1 MLFKKAFMKLQKV
14 IDQNYLRE
22 PNESLHIYLNKGN
35 QVVLTDFACME
46 SYKGNSLINLKR
58 SQEIISQYPKQVIIL
73 KSTQEVINLTKEN
86 IKAVRERLID
96 EDQTKHYAEFCHILK
111 HIDERGYQ
119 NQYDDLMQKS
129 HEANEFFKTKE
140 KDARKILKG
149 IELSSKSY
157 NSDELKM
164 LRSKKELTKKL
175 MDEFLY
181 KITKHIMILAT
192 MLMKKNNFMIY
203 DLDIAKGNYIFR
215 SAAANFF
222 LGLKWISDSGYENI
236 NWEKFQNDVIDMTY
250 VTYGTYFDG
259 VLSKDEKLK
268 QIYKI
273 LKQYIDN
280 L

>member
-1 MLFKKAFMKLQKV
+1 MKLQKV

-73 KSTQEVINLTKEN
+73 KGTQEVINLTKKSIEVDR
-86 IKAVRERLID
+86 KRLID
-96 EDQTKHYAEFCHILK
+96 EDSTKDYSKFCHILN
-111 HIDERGYQ
+111 HIEERGYQ
-119 NQYDDLMQKS
+119 DQYDNLMQKS
-129 HEANEFFKTKE
+129 YKANEFFKTKE
-140 KDARKILKG
+140 KDARKILEAYKLY
-149 IELSSKSY
+149 ENAFNL
-157 NSDELKM
+157 DELKI
-164 LRSKKELTKKL
+164 LRNNRVVTDDL
-175 MDEFLY
+175 LY

-259 VLSKDEKLK
+259 VLSRDLK
-268 QIYKI
+268 IEEIYKI
-273 LKQYIDN
+273 LKQYIE
-280 L
+280 

>member
-1 MLFKKAFMKLQKV
+1 MKLQKI

-58 SQEIISQYPKQVIIL
+58 SQEIISQYQKQVKIL
-73 KSTQEVINLTKEN
+73 KGTQEVINLTKEN

-96 EDQTKHYAEFCHILK
+96 EDSTKDYGKFCHILN
-111 HIDERGYQ
+111 HLEERGYQ
-119 NQYDDLMQKS
+119 DQYDDFMQKS

-140 KDARKILKG
+140 KDTKKILKG
-149 IELSSKSY
+149 IELNSKSY

-175 MDEFLY
+175 TDEFLY

-192 MLMKKNNFMIY
+192 MLMKKNNSMIY
-203 DLDIAKGNYIFR
+203 DFDIVKGNYIFR
-215 SAAANFF
+215 YAAANYF
-222 LGLKWISDSGYENI
+222 LGLKWISDGGYQNI
-236 NWEKFQNDVIDMTY
+236 SLNKFANDIIDMSY
-250 VTYGTYFDG
+250 ATYGTYFDG
-259 VLSKDEKLK
+259 VLSKDVKLK
-268 QIYKI
+268 QVYKI